1 MGTNNLWAVA
11 VEVAVSKVVP
21 KLHAKFTG
29 TGSYTGE
36 PGDTRV
42 SHSKDEI
49 RATTATVRHATL
61 SDTVTARARESRPP
75 GPAATLLARLRR
87 NSFNVH
93 VTADTEATGKNG
105 KGRSRPLITTGA
117 PVIHSQTQY
126 RFR

>member
-1 MGTNNLWAVA
+1 M
-11 VEVAVSKVVP
+11 AVSKVVP

-49 RATTATVRHATL
+49 RNDGNGPTRD

-105 KGRSRPLITTGA
+105 KSDHDRGRGPRPA
-117 PVIHSQTQY
+117 AVI
-126 RFR
+126 